1 MPENNGTATADWEI
15 VQQVLAG
22 QIQKYQILVDK
33 YKDSVYSFIL
43 KAGNNPADAVDIA
56 VEAFFKAY
64 TNLKKYNRKFQFNT
78 WLFTIAMNLA
88 RNKFK
93 SARRVSVISLD
104 WPANPDG
111 TGRPAPSETVII
123 EQQNKNNELQRQA
136 SETVHQILAVLPAK
150 FRTVFSLRYV
160 QGYSYDEI
168 AAATRL
174 PVGTVKTYL
183 YRAKGYILKKIQFN
197 TEN

>member
-22 QIQKYQILVDK
+22 QIQKYQFLVDK

-43 KAGNNPADAVDIA
+43 KAVNNPADAEDIA

-104 WPANPDG
+104 WPAIPDG
-111 TGRPAPSETVII
+111 TGRLAPSETVII

-183 YRAKGYILKKIQFN
+183 YRAKGYILKKG
-197 TEN
+197 